1 MVLTIREVNVF
12 SSLFTVFLDH
22 HFPNIYFF
30 NLRRPHSHALHAND
44 PAAAVLA
51 TICLNLQKL
60 QGFLHVYVLLYRY

>member
-12 SSLFTVFLDH
+12 SSLFTVFLDL

-30 NLRRPHSHALHAND
+30 NLRRPQGYSHALHAND

-51 TICLNLQKL
+51 TICLNLQRL
-60 QGFLHVYVLLYRY
+60 QGFLYVYVLL